1 MSFNPVICVELAK
14 SSASARRSVLIPH
27 LYRYLRQSCF
37 VQFCFWFLQNVLG
50 TILHENRYLYL
61 LSE

>member
-1 MSFNPVICVELAK
+1 MSFNPVICVELAE

-37 VQFCFWFLQNVLG
+37 VRFFFLVP
-50 TILHENRYLYL
+50 
-61 LSE
+61 SECIGYNSP